1 MPLPEGTLQG
11 TILKGIGGFYYVE
24 AADTV
29 YECKA
34 RGIFRR
40 HSQKPLAGDQVVIV
54 PAEDGTA
61 TIDEILPR
69 KNQLVRP
76 PVANIDQLIITA
88 STCDPVPNPLII
100 DKMTALAVHKNI
112 QPVVVITKS
121 DLDDGAWLKGIY
133 DLAQI
138 RCVLFSAVSGE
149 GAGEMKELLRNR
161 ISAFSGNSGVGK
173 SSLLNR
179 LYGGLQLETGDISQK
194 LGRGR
199 HTTRQVELFKL
210 EGGGYVADTPGF
222 STVDVE
228 RYELIR
234 KEELPQCFPEFEP
247 YLNQCKFTS
256 CAHICEKGCAVLKA
270 VEEGK
275 ISKSRHGSYCAM
287 YQEVKDV
294 KEWELKKAR
303 CVIIGS
309 APVDEAERRFIGTQV
324 SPEDFL
330 VCADGGY
337 ETARRLGLKP
347 DLLIGDLDSCTEDFP
362 PDIEAVRLPVH
373 KDDTDMMYSLKECL
387 GRGYRDFLLLGATG
401 GRLDHTVANL
411 CGLYYLAMHNARGV
425 LADRQNETVLVI
437 NGRVGL
443 QGEPGALVSV
453 FPYGA
458 SYCTLSYEGLEYPLD
473 HYRLY
478 PYDPMGTSNRL
489 ISTAAKI
496 TVHEGPA
503 LIIMA
508 KENEKVC
515 TDSLLPRRME

>member
-179 LYGGLQLETGDISQK
+179 LYGGLQL
-194 LGRGR
+194 
-199 HTTRQVELFKL
+199 
-210 EGGGYVADTPGF
+210 
-222 STVDVE
+222 
-228 RYELIR
+228 YELIR

-294 KEWELKKAR
+294 KEWELK
-303 CVIIGS
+303 
-309 APVDEAERRFIGTQV
+309 
-324 SPEDFL
+324 
-330 VCADGGY
+330 
-337 ETARRLGLKP
+337 
-347 DLLIGDLDSCTEDFP
+347 
-362 PDIEAVRLPVH
+362 
-373 KDDTDMMYSLKECL
+373 
-387 GRGYRDFLLLGATG
+387 
-401 GRLDHTVANL
+401 
-411 CGLYYLAMHNARGV
+411 
-425 LADRQNETVLVI
+425 
-437 NGRVGL
+437 
-443 QGEPGALVSV
+443 
-453 FPYGA
+453 
-458 SYCTLSYEGLEYPLD
+458 
-473 HYRLY
+473 
-478 PYDPMGTSNRL
+478 
-489 ISTAAKI
+489 
-496 TVHEGPA
+496 
-503 LIIMA
+503 
-508 KENEKVC
+508 
-515 TDSLLPRRME
+515 

>member
-121 DLDDGAWLKGIY
+121 DLDDGAWLKEIY

-173 SSLLNR
+173 IFFAQTACTEACSWKP
-179 LYGGLQLETGDISQK
+179 EISAKK

-294 KEWELKKAR
+294 KEWELK
-303 CVIIGS
+303 
-309 APVDEAERRFIGTQV
+309 
-324 SPEDFL
+324 
-330 VCADGGY
+330 
-337 ETARRLGLKP
+337 
-347 DLLIGDLDSCTEDFP
+347 
-362 PDIEAVRLPVH
+362 
-373 KDDTDMMYSLKECL
+373 
-387 GRGYRDFLLLGATG
+387 
-401 GRLDHTVANL
+401 
-411 CGLYYLAMHNARGV
+411 
-425 LADRQNETVLVI
+425 
-437 NGRVGL
+437 
-443 QGEPGALVSV
+443 
-453 FPYGA
+453 
-458 SYCTLSYEGLEYPLD
+458 
-473 HYRLY
+473 
-478 PYDPMGTSNRL
+478 
-489 ISTAAKI
+489 
-496 TVHEGPA
+496 
-503 LIIMA
+503 
-508 KENEKVC
+508 
-515 TDSLLPRRME
+515 

>member
-1 MPLPEGTLQG
+1 MTGL
-11 TILKGIGGFYYVE
+11 IMKGIGGFYYVE

-121 DLDDGAWLKGIY
+121 DLDDGAWLKEIY

-294 KEWELKKAR
+294 KEWELK
-303 CVIIGS
+303 
-309 APVDEAERRFIGTQV
+309 
-324 SPEDFL
+324 
-330 VCADGGY
+330 
-337 ETARRLGLKP
+337 
-347 DLLIGDLDSCTEDFP
+347 
-362 PDIEAVRLPVH
+362 
-373 KDDTDMMYSLKECL
+373 
-387 GRGYRDFLLLGATG
+387 
-401 GRLDHTVANL
+401 
-411 CGLYYLAMHNARGV
+411 
-425 LADRQNETVLVI
+425 
-437 NGRVGL
+437 
-443 QGEPGALVSV
+443 
-453 FPYGA
+453 
-458 SYCTLSYEGLEYPLD
+458 
-473 HYRLY
+473 
-478 PYDPMGTSNRL
+478 
-489 ISTAAKI
+489 
-496 TVHEGPA
+496 
-503 LIIMA
+503 
-508 KENEKVC
+508 
-515 TDSLLPRRME
+515 

>member
-1 MPLPEGTLQG
+1 M
-11 TILKGIGGFYYVE
+11 
-24 AADTV
+24 
-29 YECKA
+29 
-34 RGIFRR
+34 
-40 HSQKPLAGDQVVIV
+40 
-54 PAEDGTA
+54 
-61 TIDEILPR
+61 
-69 KNQLVRP
+69 
-76 PVANIDQLIITA
+76 
-88 STCDPVPNPLII
+88 
-100 DKMTALAVHKNI
+100 
-112 QPVVVITKS
+112 
-121 DLDDGAWLKGIY
+121 
-133 DLAQI
+133 
-138 RCVLFSAVSGE
+138 
-149 GAGEMKELLRNR
+149 
-161 ISAFSGNSGVGK
+161 
-173 SSLLNR
+173 
-179 LYGGLQLETGDISQK
+179 
-194 LGRGR
+194 
-199 HTTRQVELFKL
+199 
-210 EGGGYVADTPGF
+210 
-222 STVDVE
+222 
-228 RYELIR
+228 
-234 KEELPQCFPEFEP
+234 
-247 YLNQCKFTS
+247 
-256 CAHICEKGCAVLKA
+256 
-270 VEEGK
+270 
-275 ISKSRHGSYCAM
+275 
-287 YQEVKDV
+287 
-294 KEWELKKAR
+294 
-303 CVIIGS
+303 
-309 APVDEAERRFIGTQV
+309 
-324 SPEDFL
+324 
-330 VCADGGY
+330 CADGGY

-347 DLLIGDLDSCTEDFP
+347 GLLIGDLDSCTEDFP

-515 TDSLLPRRME
+515 TDSPLPRRME

>member
-1 MPLPEGTLQG
+1 MC
-11 TILKGIGGFYYVE
+11 IR
-24 AADTV
+24 D
-29 YECKA
+29 
-34 RGIFRR
+34 R
-40 HSQKPLAGDQVVIV
+40 
-54 PAEDGTA
+54 
-61 TIDEILPR
+61 
-69 KNQLVRP
+69 
-76 PVANIDQLIITA
+76 LIITA

-121 DLDDGAWLKGIY
+121 DLDDGAWLKEIY

-294 KEWELKKAR
+294 KEWELK
-303 CVIIGS
+303 
-309 APVDEAERRFIGTQV
+309 
-324 SPEDFL
+324 
-330 VCADGGY
+330 
-337 ETARRLGLKP
+337 
-347 DLLIGDLDSCTEDFP
+347 
-362 PDIEAVRLPVH
+362 
-373 KDDTDMMYSLKECL
+373 
-387 GRGYRDFLLLGATG
+387 
-401 GRLDHTVANL
+401 
-411 CGLYYLAMHNARGV
+411 
-425 LADRQNETVLVI
+425 
-437 NGRVGL
+437 
-443 QGEPGALVSV
+443 
-453 FPYGA
+453 
-458 SYCTLSYEGLEYPLD
+458 
-473 HYRLY
+473 
-478 PYDPMGTSNRL
+478 
-489 ISTAAKI
+489 
-496 TVHEGPA
+496 
-503 LIIMA
+503 
-508 KENEKVC
+508 
-515 TDSLLPRRME
+515 

>member
-1 MPLPEGTLQG
+1 M
-11 TILKGIGGFYYVE
+11 GI
-24 AADTV
+24 
-29 YECKA
+29 
-34 RGIFRR
+34 
-40 HSQKPLAGDQVVIV
+40 
-54 PAEDGTA
+54 
-61 TIDEILPR
+61 EI
-69 KNQLVRP
+69 
-76 PVANIDQLIITA
+76 
-88 STCDPVPNPLII
+88 
-100 DKMTALAVHKNI
+100 
-112 QPVVVITKS
+112 
-121 DLDDGAWLKGIY
+121 
-133 DLAQI
+133 
-138 RCVLFSAVSGE
+138 
-149 GAGEMKELLRNR
+149 
-161 ISAFSGNSGVGK
+161 
-173 SSLLNR
+173 
-179 LYGGLQLETGDISQK
+179 
-194 LGRGR
+194 
-199 HTTRQVELFKL
+199 
-210 EGGGYVADTPGF
+210 
-222 STVDVE
+222 
-228 RYELIR
+228 
-234 KEELPQCFPEFEP
+234 
-247 YLNQCKFTS
+247 
-256 CAHICEKGCAVLKA
+256 
-270 VEEGK
+270 
-275 ISKSRHGSYCAM
+275 
-287 YQEVKDV
+287 
-294 KEWELKKAR
+294 KKAR

-373 KDDTDMMYSLKECL
+373 KDDTYMMYSLKECL

-515 TDSLLPRRME
+515 TDSPLPRRME

>member
-1 MPLPEGTLQG
+1 MKR
-11 TILKGIGGFYYVE
+11 KG
-24 AADTV
+24 
-29 YECKA
+29 
-34 RGIFRR
+34 
-40 HSQKPLAGDQVVIV
+40 
-54 PAEDGTA
+54 
-61 TIDEILPR
+61 
-69 KNQLVRP
+69 
-76 PVANIDQLIITA
+76 
-88 STCDPVPNPLII
+88 
-100 DKMTALAVHKNI
+100 
-112 QPVVVITKS
+112 
-121 DLDDGAWLKGIY
+121 
-133 DLAQI
+133 
-138 RCVLFSAVSGE
+138 VLSG
-149 GAGEMKELLRNR
+149 
-161 ISAFSGNSGVGK
+161 
-173 SSLLNR
+173 
-179 LYGGLQLETGDISQK
+179 
-194 LGRGR
+194 
-199 HTTRQVELFKL
+199 
-210 EGGGYVADTPGF
+210 
-222 STVDVE
+222 
-228 RYELIR
+228 
-234 KEELPQCFPEFEP
+234 
-247 YLNQCKFTS
+247 
-256 CAHICEKGCAVLKA
+256 
-270 VEEGK
+270 
-275 ISKSRHGSYCAM
+275 
-287 YQEVKDV
+287 
-294 KEWELKKAR
+294 
-303 CVIIGS
+303 
-309 APVDEAERRFIGTQV
+309 RRFLRRI
-324 SPEDFL
+324 FW
-330 VCADGGY
+330 CAPTGA
-337 ETARRLGLKP
+337 TSRPAAWGLKP